1 MKKSLKITLIVLGV
15 LVGVIIFDTLQ
26 AKIFDNSPLLKIR
39 DNLDGGSTDY
49 IDKGLFVNHYHC
61 NNNEKVTTWKGTK
74 FACPMSEK
82 NEGKQENDEHSFYG
96 KIVESHE
103 TYIIVEPN
111 EDEEERKSSDK
122 FRIDL
127 GKNNDAIYVVGS
139 NVKITYV
146 GGINESYPAQIGTT
160 NIEVVKD
167 FDFYIT
173 KPQAHNDIR
182 FNDYLTFSDRKIYLA
197 GNIGEFYVVDGKTM
211 ILKEYISNANRTM
224 DDSIKSITDKLELK
238 DTLKDGGTK
247 IYKSKD
253 KDITMIV
260 CNTTKNDRNILIG
273 DYSMEYTEGDCKN

>member
-1 MKKSLKITLIVLGV
+1 MKKAIFTILICGVMILG
-15 LVGVIIFDTLQ
+15 LTG
-26 AKIFDNSPLLKIR
+26 
-39 DNLDGGSTDY
+39 
-49 IDKGLFVNHYHC
+49 C
-61 NNNEKVTTWKGTK
+61 NN
-74 FACPMSEK
+74 SEK
-82 NEGKQENDEHSFYG
+82 KDDNDIHTFEGTIIECEKESM
-96 KIVESHE
+96 IVS
-103 TYIIVEPN
+103 PN
-111 EDEEERKSSDK
+111 ENTEEHKSSDK
-122 FRIDL
+122 FRIE
-127 GKNNDAIYVVGS
+127 YVNGFNSCNVGN
-139 NVKITYV
+139 NVKITYK
-146 GGINESYPAQIGTT
+146 GMIDESYPAQIGTT